1 MGKAKNGSGFLE
13 TYQMQ
18 LLLALIVF
26 SAIMALILLKGISIY
41 GDDVSYISLAPQII
55 SGTFKEFADIFS
67 IRLLMIVPL
76 ALSIYAFG
84 YNNLGGGAYSILC
97 YLGGIAVTFFI
108 GRKVYDSPKTGLLA
122 AFLYSIY
129 PMSVRYSSTADVV
142 SPTALYLGLS
152 LLFFV
157 YARKGGSKWL
167 YVFSGI
173 FTFLGTLVDPISYVY
188 AVVFLIY
195 IIAVCVLDIYR
206 KRSLRVDYSSF
217 LYFLGIITAVLILGF
232 VNLWLTNT
240 GEPFYELNVTN
251 SFYSSTG
258 SPNTIFYTNAD
269 LVFYVKGMFPYNFT
283 GELFSGNF
291 GSFATTL
298 KNLFSVYSLTPSDVG
313 LFTYFL
319 IIFVIYILVRKDKDS
334 YFLLAFSAL
343 AMLYLEFGTMSI
355 THYYPMYRLV
365 RFTVIISI
373 PLMIILARGIMILMS
388 RERRKS
394 PYRRLGGIAIITVL
408 FATSLPIDYF
418 WYALN
423 HNSMLYSALIAN
435 SLENAPNISNSYVYA
450 PTLMNTFIQ
459 YYMAFK
465 PTRGILFYNNGN
477 YSGSFLPNC
486 SSIPNG
492 SYLIIPSKVALSYID
507 YNGSWPVPNPWYIN
521 ESWAF
526 DPSMCNLTLYADIY
540 NYSQVRTARIVNLE
554 YSGNIYY
561 KK

>member
-1 MGKAKNGSGFLE
+1 MGKAKGDSGFLE
-13 TYQMQ
+13 TYQIQ

-195 IIAVCVLDIYR
+195 IIAACILDIYR
-206 KRSLRVDYSSF
+206 KRSLRVDYSPF

-232 VNLWLTNT
+232 VNLRLTTT

-251 SFYSSTG
+251 NFYSSTG

-269 LVFYVKGMFPYNFT
+269 LMFYIKGMFPYNFT

-373 PLMIILARGIMILMS
+373 PLMIILARGIIILMS
-388 RERRKS
+388 RARRKS
-394 PYRRLGGIAIITVL
+394 LYRRLGGIAIITVL

-423 HNSMLYSALIAN
+423 HNSVLYSALIAN

-492 SYLIIPSKVALSYID
+492 SYLIIPSEVALSYID

>member
-1 MGKAKNGSGFLE
+1 
-13 TYQMQ
+13 
-18 LLLALIVF
+18 
-26 SAIMALILLKGISIY
+26 MALLFLKGVSVY
-41 GDDVSYISLAPQII
+41 GDDVSYISLVPQII

-84 YNNLGGGAYSILC
+84 YNNLGGGVYAILC

-108 GRKVYDSPKTGLLA
+108 GRKAYNSPKTGLLA

-206 KRSLRVDYSSF
+206 KRSLRVDYSPF

-232 VNLWLTNT
+232 VNLWLTTT

-251 SFYSSTG
+251 TFYSSTG
-258 SPNTIFYTNAD
+258 KPNTIFYTNAD
-269 LVFYVKGMFPYNFT
+269 LMFYVNGMFPYNFT

-291 GSFATTL
+291 VSFATTL

-373 PLMIILARGIMILMS
+373 PLMIILAR
-388 RERRKS
+388 
-394 PYRRLGGIAIITVL
+394 
-408 FATSLPIDYF
+408 
-418 WYALN
+418 
-423 HNSMLYSALIAN
+423 
-435 SLENAPNISNSYVYA
+435 
-450 PTLMNTFIQ
+450 
-459 YYMAFK
+459 
-465 PTRGILFYNNGN
+465 
-477 YSGSFLPNC
+477 
-486 SSIPNG
+486 
-492 SYLIIPSKVALSYID
+492 
-507 YNGSWPVPNPWYIN
+507 
-521 ESWAF
+521 
-526 DPSMCNLTLYADIY
+526 
-540 NYSQVRTARIVNLE
+540 
-554 YSGNIYY
+554 
-561 KK
+561 

>member
-1 MGKAKNGSGFLE
+1 
-13 TYQMQ
+13 
-18 LLLALIVF
+18 
-26 SAIMALILLKGISIY
+26 
-41 GDDVSYISLAPQII
+41 
-55 SGTFKEFADIFS
+55 
-67 IRLLMIVPL
+67 
-76 ALSIYAFG
+76 
-84 YNNLGGGAYSILC
+84 
-97 YLGGIAVTFFI
+97 

-206 KRSLRVDYSSF
+206 KRSLRVDYSPF

-232 VNLWLTNT
+232 VNLRLTTT

-251 SFYSSTG
+251 TFYSSTG
-258 SPNTIFYTNAD
+258 KPNTIFYTNAD
-269 LVFYVKGMFPYNFT
+269 LMFYVNGMFPYNFT

-291 GSFATTL
+291 VSFATTL

-373 PLMIILARGIMILMS
+373 PLMIILARGIIILMS
-388 RERRKS
+388 RARRKS
-394 PYRRLGGIAIITVL
+394 LYRRLGGIAIITVL

-423 HNSMLYSALIAN
+423 HNSVLYSALIAN

-526 DPSMCNLTLYADIY
+526 DPSICNLTLYADIY
-540 NYSQVRTARIVNLE
+540 NYSQVRTVRIVNLE